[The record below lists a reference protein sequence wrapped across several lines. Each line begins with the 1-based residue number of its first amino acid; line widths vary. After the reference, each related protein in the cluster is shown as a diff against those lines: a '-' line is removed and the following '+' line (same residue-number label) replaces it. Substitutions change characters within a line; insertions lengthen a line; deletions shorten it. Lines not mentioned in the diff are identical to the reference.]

1 MGLSIYRSYA
11 IIRNFFTNEIKIIV
25 QEHKPST
32 VFLSVVVPVH
42 NEAENIAPLITEI
55 QTALKDKDYEIIYVN
70 DGSTD
75 DTQLRLDELRQTVA
89 QLTVIQHQCSFGQ
102 SVAVITGVKS
112 ARGQWIATLD
122 GDGQN
127 DPADIP
133 GLLKVVENP
142 HCSPKL
148 LLIAGYRSKRQ
159 DTRIKKLSSKIANG
173 VRASLLHDN
182 TPDTGCGLKLF
193 SRTAFLELPH
203 FRNMHRFLPALFL
216 RDGYEV
222 VSVEVNH
229 RPRLQG
235 YSKYGVGNRLWV
247 GIVDMF
253 GVMWLQ
259 HRKCKPE
266 LIDSGKNQT

>member
-1 MGLSIYRSYA
+1 MRSFNVF
-11 IIRNFFTNEIKIIV
+11 RNEFKIIV
-25 QEHKPST
+25 QESRRPP

-42 NEAENIAPLITEI
+42 NEAENIAPLIDEI
-55 QTALKDKDYEIIYVN
+55 QAALKDKDYEIIYVN

-75 DTQLRLDELRQTVA
+75 DSQARLNEISQTVP
-89 QLTVIQHQCSFGQ
+89 QLKVIQHQRSFGQ
-102 SVAVITGVKS
+102 SVAVVTGVKS

-133 GLLKVVENP
+133 KLLQVVENP
-142 HCSPKL
+142 SCSPDL
-148 LLIAGYRSKRQ
+148 LLIAGHRSKRK
-159 DTRIKKLSSKIANG
+159 DTWIKRLSSKIANG
-173 VRASLLHDN
+173 VRASLLKDN

-203 FRNMHRFLPALFL
+203 FKNMHRFLPALFL
-216 RDGYEV
+216 RDGWEV
-222 VSVEVNH
+222 ISVEVNH

-235 YSKYGVGNRLWV
+235 VSKYGVGNRLWV
-247 GIVDMF
+247 GIVDMC

-259 HRKCKPE
+259 HRQCKAK
-266 LIDSGKNQT
+266 LLD